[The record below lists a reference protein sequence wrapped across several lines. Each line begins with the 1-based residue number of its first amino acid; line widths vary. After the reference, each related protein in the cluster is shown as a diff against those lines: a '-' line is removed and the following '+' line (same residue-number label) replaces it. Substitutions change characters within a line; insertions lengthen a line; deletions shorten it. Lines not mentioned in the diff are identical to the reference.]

1 MPMEELHGMISIRK
15 YLNGPRE
22 HRFSETDAERG
33 GPPSSEILASLCSQ
47 ILEYIGDYV
56 VRGESVSSNAAR
68 EEMGRLRASLCS
80 DLLPPESAI
89 IRDGVRR
96 ILVQHSSAM
105 QDATTRT
112 AVDMRYLAGILNQAV
127 AMATNGEERSL
138 SGLQK
143 IQETLQRTSRIPDLV
158 SLKAALAETIQWA
171 HDEACRQRAES
182 ARELAAFRTEI
193 MEARQL
199 CAQTPHQRLPGRPEA
214 VRSISEGLQSVPP
227 DHALY
232 VIAFAFD
239 QLYAVERKYGPEAAE
254 DVIFRLIR
262 ERVQPLAPANSAY
275 RWTPQSLVA
284 VFERPRDLKQ
294 LQSAVEAL
302 NRAPLVQRIS
312 QGNTTALVT
321 LNPSHL
327 VAEGRTGLHD
337 ALIEEVDRFTGV
349 RS

>member
-1 MPMEELHGMISIRK
+1 MISIRK
-15 YLNGPRE
+15 YLNSPRE
-22 HRFSETDAERG
+22 IEPERT
-33 GPPSSEILASLCSQ
+33 GPPSSETLSSLCSQ
-47 ILEYIGDYV
+47 VLEYIGDYV
-56 VRGESVSSNAAR
+56 VRGESPTAR
-68 EEMGRLRASLCS
+68 EEIGRLRALLGS

-105 QDATTRT
+105 QDATMPT

-143 IQETLQRTSRIPDLV
+143 IQETLQRAARIPDLV
-158 SLKAALAETIQWA
+158 SLKAALVETIQWA
-171 HDEACRQRAES
+171 REEACRQRAES

-199 CAQTPHQRLPGRPEA
+199 CAQNPHQRLPGRLEA
-214 VRSISEGLQSVPP
+214 VRNISEGLQSVPP

-239 QLYAVERKYGPEAAE
+239 QLHAVTQRYGPEAAE

-284 VFERPRDLKQ
+284 VFERPSDLKQ
-294 LQSAVEAL
+294 LQSEAAAL
-302 NRAPLVQRIS
+302 NRSPMVQRIS
-312 QGNTTALVT
+312 SGNRTALVT
-321 LNPSHL
+321 LSPSYL

-337 ALIEEVDRFTGV
+337 VLIAEVDRVTGAPE